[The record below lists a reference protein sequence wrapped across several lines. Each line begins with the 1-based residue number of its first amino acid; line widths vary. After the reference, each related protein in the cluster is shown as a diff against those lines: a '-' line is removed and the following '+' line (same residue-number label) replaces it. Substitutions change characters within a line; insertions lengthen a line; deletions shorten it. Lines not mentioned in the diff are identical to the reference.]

1 MLTKTVI
8 AVVTGLVFISAS
20 YADNSLDAQTQNN
33 EPQGK
38 TYQHREQV
46 QNKHQYQHRV
56 YDVEKWGDRVDYRLD
71 RKGDRIN
78 DRLDNRADRANEA
91 GRDQLAKH
99 LDRKGNRIER
109 RLDHRGDRINR
120 RTDRISQRRK

>member
-8 AVVTGLVFISAS
+8 AVVTGLVFSTAS
-20 YADNSLDAQTQNN
+20 YAEESQTN
-33 EPQGK
+33 EPQGN
-38 TYQHREQV
+38 TYQHREQL

-78 DRLDNRADRANEA
+78 DRLDHRADRANEA

-109 RLDHRGDRINR
+109 RLDQRGDRINR
-120 RTDRISQRRK
+120 RTDRIGQRRQ